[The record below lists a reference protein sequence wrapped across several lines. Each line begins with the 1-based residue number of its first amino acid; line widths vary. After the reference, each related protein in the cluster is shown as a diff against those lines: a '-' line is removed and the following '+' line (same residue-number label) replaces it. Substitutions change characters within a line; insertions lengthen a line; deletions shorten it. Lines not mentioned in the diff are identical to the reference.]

1 MDVIVF
7 CLRPSFL
14 KKRAFV
20 VVVPGLPGDVGE
32 FGSANDDDEP
42 AAPCP
47 PRRPLPKS
55 SPLEENSCIVAEVG
69 DMIIAVFAGMDSCWG
84 VDGTEGGS
92 DGEVERP
99 AREIPPPPR
108 NLRTPFMRP

>member
-1 MDVIVF
+1 MLLSLLLLILLSSVQFRMDVIVF

-14 KKRAFV
+14 KKRAL

-32 FGSANDDDEP
+32 FGSAKDDDEP

-55 SPLEENSCIVAEVG
+55 SPGPPLEETPCIVAEVG
-69 DMIIAVFAGMDSCWG
+69 DMIIAVLAGMDSC
-84 VDGTEGGS
+84 
-92 DGEVERP
+92 
-99 AREIPPPPR
+99 
-108 NLRTPFMRP
+108 